1 MDTRLIVNLIVTVIA
16 AINAA
21 LTMADLPLINLGEQD
36 ITTGVNIVVTLV
48 AWAYA
53 VWHNFNFTKA
63 AKEGQ
68 KVTDELKANRNL

>member
-1 MDTRLIVNLIVTVIA
+1 MNTKLIVNLIVTVIA

-21 LTMADLPLINLGEQD
+21 LTMAGLPLINLGEQD

-48 AWAYA
+48 VWAYS
-53 VWHNFNFTKA
+53 VWHNFNFTRA

>member
-1 MDTRLIVNLIVTVIA
+1 MNTKLIVNLIITVIA

-21 LTMADLPLINLGEQD
+21 LAMAGLPLINLGEQD
-36 ITTGVNIVVTLV
+36 ITTAVNIVVTIV
-48 AWAYA
+48 AWSYS
-53 VWHNFNFTKA
+53 VWHNYNFTRA

>member
-1 MDTRLIVNLIVTVIA
+1 MDTKLTVNLIITIIA

-21 LTMADLPLINLGEQD
+21 LAMAGLPLINLGEQD
-36 ITTGVNIVVTLV
+36 ITTAVNVVVTLV
-48 AWAYA
+48 VWAYS
-53 VWHNFNFTKA
+53 VWHNFNFTRA

>member
-21 LTMADLPLINLGEQD
+21 LTMAGLPLINLGEQD

-48 AWAYA
+48 AWCYS
-53 VWHNFNFTKA
+53 VWHNYNFTKA